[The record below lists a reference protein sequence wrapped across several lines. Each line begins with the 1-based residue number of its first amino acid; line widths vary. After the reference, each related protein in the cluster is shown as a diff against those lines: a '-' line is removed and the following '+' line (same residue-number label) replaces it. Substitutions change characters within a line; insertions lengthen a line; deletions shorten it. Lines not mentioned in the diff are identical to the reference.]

1 MRPVSESLQSMKK
14 FVVCSASKK
23 NWKQSELVDGDE
35 HLIIYC
41 KDLKTVFEAW
51 SQLGSVVK
59 KVTINVFTDDPTFT
73 VNPYF
78 LNLPINTNIKEIVF
92 NCYTHDFWLM
102 FILDTCP
109 NLESLY
115 FFKLTKDKVKYAAE
129 NLEHLRYLYCDYIE
143 EDTEDYYKQLR
154 ATEKD
159 VNTKIKIN

>member
-1 MRPVSESLQSMKK
+1 MKK
-14 FVVCSASKK
+14 FVVCNASKK
-23 NWKQSELVDGDE
+23 NWKRNDLVAGEE

-51 SQLGSVVK
+51 SQLSAAVQ

-92 NCYTHDFWLM
+92 NCYTHDFWLK

-109 NLESLY
+109 NLESL
-115 FFKLTKDKVKYAAE
+115 FFYKLTKEKVKYAAE
-129 NLEHLRYLYCDYIE
+129 NLEHLSHLTCDYIE
-143 EDTEDYYKQLR
+143 EDTEEFYKQLKIM
-154 ATEKD
+154 EKD
-159 VNTKIKIN
+159 VNTQIKIN